1 MLSLPSRYSQRK
13 SSPADGWKTFLKTL
27 FLNQRSFQA
36 VHDDVHHLGNKNYR
50 QSLRSTVE
58 LLEVIPFLGHF
69 PSCVQPVLLG
79 MLCPPTCNLKLK
91 KWTLHGWSPRG
102 RGMLDL
108 FLQTSSG
115 SAAGSNQHW
124 EIKEIMGRIPLS
136 DEWKKRFLPL
146 QTNCRFTERWNWVL
160 KN

>member
-69 PSCVQPVLLG
+69 PSCVQPGFARDAL
-79 MLCPPTCNLKLK
+79 PTNVQFKVEE
-91 KWTLHGWSPRG
+91 
-102 RGMLDL
+102 MN
-108 FLQTSSG
+108 
-115 SAAGSNQHW
+115 SAQMEPTWQRNAGFVFTNELW
-124 EIKEIMGRIPLS
+124 VCCWIKPALR
-136 DEWKKRFLPL
+136 DKR
-146 QTNCRFTERWNWVL
+146 NYGKDSTE
-160 KN
+160 